1 MTVITMSR
9 TDMSVVQYNNVVEIA
24 FNPDTNIYTISYN
37 NGNTTMSFPKSGRS
51 IHIMES

>member
-9 TDMSVVQYNNVVEIA
+9 TDMSIVQYNNV
-24 FNPDTNIYTISYN
+24 TNIAYNSSMELYTITYN
-37 NGNTTMSFPKSGRS
+37 NGSNTMSFPKSGRS

>member
-9 TDMSVVQYNNVVEIA
+9 TDMSVVQYNNVTNIA
-24 FNPDTNIYTISYN
+24 FDSSLNIYTITYN
-37 NGNTTMSFPKSGRS
+37 NGSNTMSFPKSGRS